1 MIDLPEGIRWPQE
14 DNKIPR
20 EIFTDPDL
28 FHLEMDAVFTGP
40 VWTLAG
46 HESEIPHPGDYKTF
60 SIGTVPV
67 IVIRTA
73 ADRVGVLVN
82 ACAHRGTRLVEGPS
96 GNVLRGGFR
105 CIYHMW
111 TYDTEGRLI
120 AVSLPDD
127 FPADFR
133 REDYGLPRARV
144 DTYRGLIFATFREDT
159 APLRDYLAELSDGL
173 DAVLGDGALRY
184 LGAIRVIFRTNWKLY
199 VENIYD
205 GYHVTALHT
214 GFQVVRLRSHGGE
227 RFVPN
232 YERNGHLWGRSRS
245 TPVDQLQSALRD
257 MSLFDTRTKPTT
269 DHNMM
274 VVFPS
279 GVVTDYFD
287 TLQLRYVLPLA
298 VDRTQ
303 IEFVFFGRQTD
314 TDEVLEHRVRQ
325 GPAVLGPAGAITL
338 EDAAALERVQLSAW
352 ARGENVVLKGTP
364 KRFPPYR
371 HVDEAPIRHF
381 YQAYR
386 RLVGFPDSAEAAGP
400 ERAERAGGEPH
411 GADGAR

>member
-1 MIDLPEGIRWPQE
+1 MTAVPRTGTPPPARVDVLARIHWPDE

-28 FHLEMDAVFTGP
+28 FGAEMDAVFTGP
-40 VWTLAG
+40 VWVLVG
-46 HESEIPHPGDYKTF
+46 HESEIPSPGDYKTA
-60 SIGTVPV
+60 SVGTVPV
-67 IVIRTA
+67 IMVRGAGGT
-73 ADRVGVLVN
+73 VGVLVN

-120 AVSLPDD
+120 AVSMPED
-127 FPADFR
+127 FPAEFR

-144 DTYRGLIFATFREDT
+144 ETWRGAIFATFAE
-159 APLRDYLAELSDGL
+159 AAPPLREYLAEMTDGL
-173 DAVLGDGALRY
+173 DRVLGDGRLRY
-184 LGAIRVIFRTNWKLY
+184 LGSIKVVFRANWKLY

-227 RFVPN
+227 RLVPN

-245 TPVDQLQSALRD
+245 TPVGQLQPALRD

-287 TLQLRYVLPLA
+287 TIQLRYVVPLE
-298 VDRTQ
+298 VDRTL
-303 IEFVFFGRQTD
+303 IEFTFFGREGDSEET
-314 TDEVLEHRVRQ
+314 LRHRIRQ
-325 GPAVLGPAGAITL
+325 GPQVLGPAGAITL
-338 EDAAALERVQLSAW
+338 EDIAALNRVQASAP

-371 HVDEAPIRHF
+371 HVDEAPIRHL

-386 RLVGFPDSAEAAGP
+386 RLMGFDAARP
-400 ERAERAGGEPH
+400 R
-411 GADGAR
+411 

>member
-1 MIDLPEGIRWPQE
+1 MPDLLERIRWPAE

-28 FHLEMDAVFTGP
+28 FRAEMDAVFTGP
-40 VWTLAG
+40 VWTLVG
-46 HESEIPHPGDYKTF
+46 HESEIPAPGDYKTF
-60 SIGTVPV
+60 SIGTIPV

-73 ADRVGVLVN
+73 ADHLAVLVN
-82 ACAHRGTRLVEGPS
+82 ACAHRGTRLVEGPT

-111 TYDTEGRLI
+111 TYDTEGRLV

-127 FPADFR
+127 FPEDFR
-133 REDYGLPRARV
+133 REDYGLPKARV
-144 DTYRGLIFATFREDT
+144 ETYRGLIFATFDDAT
-159 APLRDYLAELSDGL
+159 PPLAEYLAELSDGL

-184 LGAIRVIFRTNWKLY
+184 LGAVRVIFRTNWKLY

-214 GFQVVRLRSHGGE
+214 GFQVVRLRSHGGQ

-232 YERNGHLWGRSRS
+232 YERNGHLWGRSKS
-245 TPVDQLQSALRD
+245 TPVDQLQPALRD

-287 TLQLRYVLPLA
+287 TIQLRYVLPQA
-298 VDRTQ
+298 VNRTQ
-303 IEFVFFGRQTD
+303 IEFVFFGRAADSEETLQ
-314 TDEVLEHRVRQ
+314 HRIRQ
-325 GPAVLGPAGAITL
+325 GPGVLGPAGAITL
-338 EDAAALERVQLSAW
+338 EDAAALERVQLSAA

-386 RLVGFPDSAEAAGP
+386 RLLGFPAAETAAGP
-400 ERAERAGGEPH
+400 ERAERVEGAH

>member
-1 MIDLPEGIRWPQE
+1 VSPTAEQVDGSTTTPEFLRRIRWPHE

-28 FHLEMDAVFTGP
+28 FRLEMDALFTGP
-40 VWTLAG
+40 IWALVG
-46 HESEIPHPGDYKTF
+46 HEAEIPHPGDYKTT
-60 SIGTVPV
+60 SLGAIPI
-67 IVIRTA
+67 IVVRD
-73 ADRVGVLVN
+73 ADGRAGVLVN

-111 TYDTEGRLI
+111 TYDTVGRLT

-133 REDYGLPRARV
+133 KEDYGLPRARV
-144 DTYRGLIFATFREDT
+144 ETYRGGIFASFHEG
-159 APLRDYLAELSDGL
+159 APPLSEYLAELVEGL
-173 DAVLGDGALRY
+173 DRVWEDGALRF
-184 LGAIRVIFRTNWKLY
+184 LGSIKVIFRANWKLY
-199 VENIYD
+199 IENIYD

-227 RFVPN
+227 RLVPN
-232 YERNGHLWGRSRS
+232 YESNGHLWGRSRS
-245 TPVDQLQSALRD
+245 TPVNELRPALRD
-257 MSLFDTRTKPTT
+257 MSIFEVRTKPTT

-274 VVFPS
+274 VVFPI

-287 TLQLRYVLPLA
+287 TIQNRYVTPLA

-303 IEFVFFGRQTD
+303 IEFAFFGRSSD
-314 TDEVLEHRVRQ
+314 SEEVLHHRVRQ
-325 GPAVLGPAGAITL
+325 GPEVLGPAGAITL
-338 EDAAALERVQLSAW
+338 EDAAALERIQLSAA

-386 RLVGFPDSAEAAGP
+386 RLLGFPV
-400 ERAERAGGEPH
+400 
-411 GADGAR
+411 DGAR

>member
-1 MIDLPEGIRWPQE
+1 MAESVERRRFDLARRIRWPQE

-28 FHLEMDAVFTGP
+28 FRAEMDGVFTGP
-40 VWTLAG
+40 VWLLVG
-46 HESEIPHPGDYKTF
+46 HESEIPKPGDYKTI
-60 SIGTVPV
+60 SMGAVPV
-67 IVIRTA
+67 IVIRGA
-73 ADRVGVLVN
+73 NARVSVLVN

-111 TYDTEGRLI
+111 TYDTDGRLI
-120 AVSLPDD
+120 AVSLPED
-127 FPADFR
+127 FPQEFR
-133 REDYGLPRARV
+133 KEDYGLPRARV
-144 DTYRGLIFATFREDT
+144 DTYRGAIFATLNDD
-159 APLRDYLAELSDGL
+159 APPLLEYLAELTGGL
-173 DAVLGDGALRY
+173 DKVLEDGALEF
-184 LGAIRVIFRTNWKLY
+184 LGSIRVIFRANWKLY

-227 RFVPN
+227 RLVPN
-232 YERNGHLWGRSRS
+232 CERNGHLWGRSRS
-245 TPVDQLQSALRD
+245 TPVNQLTPALRD

-287 TLQLRYVLPLA
+287 TIQMRYVIPLEL
-298 VDRTQ
+298 DRTQ
-303 IEFVFFGRQTD
+303 IEFAFFGRQND
-314 TDEVLEHRVRQ
+314 PEEARLHRVRQ
-325 GPAVLGPAGAITL
+325 GPEVLGPAGAITL
-338 EDAAALERVQLSAW
+338 EDAAALERVQLSAT

-386 RLVGFPDSAEAAGP
+386 RLMGFHPD
-400 ERAERAGGEPH
+400 
-411 GADGAR
+411 AD

>member
-1 MIDLPEGIRWPQE
+1 MSAVPRTGTPPPARADVLARIHWPDE

-28 FHLEMDAVFTGP
+28 FGVEMDAVFTGP
-40 VWTLAG
+40 VWVLVG
-46 HESEIPHPGDYKTF
+46 HEAEIPSPGDYKTAAV
-60 SIGTVPV
+60 GTVPV
-67 IVIRTA
+67 IVVRGA
-73 ADRVGVLVN
+73 QGAVGVLVN

-120 AVSLPDD
+120 AVSMPED
-127 FPADFR
+127 FPSEFR

-144 DTYRGLIFATFREDT
+144 ETWRGAVFATFSEE
-159 APLRDYLAELSDGL
+159 APPLREYLAEMTDGL
-173 DAVLGDGALRY
+173 DRVLGDGRLRY
-184 LGAIRVIFRTNWKLY
+184 LGSIKVVFRANWKLY

-227 RFVPN
+227 RLVPN

-245 TPVDQLQSALRD
+245 TPVGQLQPALRD

-287 TLQLRYVLPLA
+287 TLQLRYVVPLE
-298 VDRTQ
+298 VDRTL
-303 IEFVFFGRQTD
+303 IEFTFFGREGDSEET
-314 TDEVLEHRVRQ
+314 LRHRVRQ
-325 GPAVLGPAGAITL
+325 GPQVLGPAGAITL
-338 EDAAALERVQLSAW
+338 EDIAALNRVQSSAP

-371 HVDEAPIRHF
+371 HVDEAPIRHL

-386 RLVGFPDSAEAAGP
+386 RLMGFDAAGS
-400 ERAERAGGEPH
+400 R
-411 GADGAR
+411 